1 MDIIKE
7 QQRFAELEYCMAT
20 YFNDHLS
27 PVMRKVRNDLTEKQV
42 EEMREYKK
50 SHIGRMHDVR
60 GSMYNLSD
68 DSVDVL
74 RRTGEWNS
82 KSTEDYVEMCREE
95 IASSSA
101 IRSDLTLLADEWRS
115 TLVREVGKER
125 YDDISTKLG
134 NDLALAYV
142 DYRMEQLMI
151 ERMVTERM
159 PKSSLEYI
167 IREASSNSL
176 LGISHAPFQSP
187 LDTEIE
193 RRSETAY
200 QPGIA
205 EKGIGRALAFG
216 ADMVATGG
224 FSSWGALAKL
234 AGAEVVLF
242 GVEHHMEKRSDNKAI
257 TVEDCISQGVFGL
270 EENVLATFRHNSK
283 AIQPYKNDYIVSL
296 NDRLTNR
303 MNIPS
308 EETIER
314 FEKIYQPT
322 DFLGNTSIMRT
333 LKEKDKVY
341 DNVPFIIKPGC
352 EEAYLEQQK
361 QEEGR
366 SKEKNITMP
375 NEWQGMDLKDENSHM
390 EREKERER
398 EINEAAVFEANS
410 ESSGKSNENGWDG
423 LLSTFGLSDL
433 SSVGRNLG
441 YVIAMLP
448 DILVGLFTGKSKS
461 LNLKDNILPVASIL
475 IGLFT
480 RNPLLKMVMI
490 GMGGLNLLNKA
501 GHESLEKASIPSSLS
516 IFVESEEGRKNH
528 ATALYKKYPD
538 EPLDPRMTL
547 PVVKGNCLIADIDR
561 IPCSIQLPDKVVDA
575 YNSGALPL
583 NTLANAVLAKSDRM
597 QQMVQEHFKASD
609 RQTVE
614 RERNVA
620 IK

>member
-1 MDIIKE
+1 
-7 QQRFAELEYCMAT
+7 MAT

-101 IRSDLTLLADEWRS
+101 IRSDLTLLADEWRN

-224 FSSWGALAKL
+224 PDVKRPIWNSRNKKK
-234 AGAEVVLF
+234 E
-242 GVEHHMEKRSDNKAI
+242 GVRRRTS
-257 TVEDCISQGVFGL
+257 
-270 EENVLATFRHNSK
+270 R
-283 AIQPYKNDYIVSL
+283 Y
-296 NDRLTNR
+296 R
-303 MNIPS
+303 MNGK
-308 EETIER
+308 EW
-314 FEKIYQPT
+314 
-322 DFLGNTSIMRT
+322 TSKMRI
-333 LKEKDKVY
+333 L
-341 DNVPFIIKPGC
+341 IWR
-352 EEAYLEQQK
+352 
-361 QEEGR
+361 GR
-366 SKEKNITMP
+366 RK
-375 NEWQGMDLKDENSHM
+375 
-390 EREKERER
+390 EKERLMKLQCLRPTAKVPER
-398 EINEAAVFEANS
+398 ATKTA
-410 ESSGKSNENGWDG
+410 G
-423 LLSTFGLSDL
+423 
-433 SSVGRNLG
+433 
-441 YVIAMLP
+441 
-448 DILVGLFTGKSKS
+448 
-461 LNLKDNILPVASIL
+461 
-475 IGLFT
+475 
-480 RNPLLKMVMI
+480 MV
-490 GMGGLNLLNKA
+490 
-501 GHESLEKASIPSSLS
+501 
-516 IFVESEEGRKNH
+516 
-528 ATALYKKYPD
+528 
-538 EPLDPRMTL
+538 
-547 PVVKGNCLIADIDR
+547 C
-561 IPCSIQLPDKVVDA
+561 
-575 YNSGALPL
+575 
-583 NTLANAVLAKSDRM
+583 
-597 QQMVQEHFKASD
+597 
-609 RQTVE
+609 
-614 RERNVA
+614 
-620 IK
+620 

>member
-1 MDIIKE
+1 MGIIKE
-7 QQRFAELEYCMAT
+7 QQRFTELEYCMAT

-27 PVMRKVRNDLTEKQV
+27 PVMQKVRDDLTKRQV
-42 EEMREYKK
+42 EEMHEYKK
-50 SHIGRMHDVR
+50 SHIGRMHDVT
-60 GSMYNLSD
+60 GGMYNLSD

-74 RRTGEWNS
+74 RRTGEWSS
-82 KSTEDYVEMCREE
+82 KSTEDYVEMCRRE
-95 IASSSA
+95 ITSSSA
-101 IRSDLTLLADEWRS
+101 IRSDLALLADEWRS
-115 TLVREVGKER
+115 ALVREVGKER

-134 NDLALAYV
+134 NDLALTYV
-142 DYRMEQLMI
+142 DYRMEELMV
-151 ERMVTERM
+151 ERMVAERM
-159 PKSSLEYI
+159 PRSSLEYI

-176 LGISHAPFQSP
+176 LGISHALSLSS

-193 RRSETAY
+193 RRSEKAY
-200 QPGIA
+200 QPGMA
-205 EKGIGRALAFG
+205 EKGLGRALAFG
-216 ADMVATGG
+216 ADMVTTGG

-242 GVEHHMEKRSDNKAI
+242 GVEHHLEKRSDNKAI

-270 EENVLATFRHNSK
+270 EKNVLATFRHDSK

-322 DFLGNTSIMRT
+322 DFLGNTSIMKT

-410 ESSGKSNENGWDG
+410 ESSGKSNENGWNG

-448 DILVGLFTGKSKS
+448 DILVGLFTGKSQS
-461 LNLKDNILPVASIL
+461 LNLKNNILPVASIL

-516 IFVESEEGRKNH
+516 TKMESEEGRKNH

-597 QQMVQEHFKASD
+597 QQMVQEHFKAGD